1 MVARI
6 KKNDTVIILAGKDKG
21 RSGRVLAVMPKEDRV
36 VVEGLNLMKRHTAPN
51 ITHPNGGVISKE
63 ASLHISNVALR
74 DPKTGKP
81 TRVGFK
87 TNDKGVK
94 VRVAKGSGV
103 EIDVGPPPTRAR
115 RPSFQ
120 RKRKRRLRPALP
132 SRVRRS
138 RLTTRRA

>member
-6 KKNDTVIILAGKDKG
+6 KKNDTVVIIAGKDKG
-21 RSGRVLAVMPKEDRV
+21 RSGKVLMVIPKEDRV
-36 VVEGLNLMKRHTAPN
+36 VVEGLNLVKRHTAPN
-51 ITHPNGGVISKE
+51 ITHPNGGVVSKE
-63 ASLHISNVALR
+63 APLHISNVALR

-103 EIDVGPPPTRAR
+103 EIDV
-115 RPSFQ
+115 
-120 RKRKRRLRPALP
+120 
-132 SRVRRS
+132 
-138 RLTTRRA
+138 

>member
-36 VVEGLNLMKRHTAPN
+36 VVEGLNLVKRHTTPN
-51 ITHPNGGVISKE
+51 ITHPNGGVVSKE
-63 ASLHISNVALR
+63 AALHISNVALR

-103 EIDVGPPPTRAR
+103 EIDV
-115 RPSFQ
+115 
-120 RKRKRRLRPALP
+120 
-132 SRVRRS
+132 
-138 RLTTRRA
+138 

>member
-6 KKNDTVIILAGKDKG
+6 RKDDTVVIIAGKDKG
-21 RSGRVLAVMPKEDRV
+21 KSGRVLMVIPKEDRV
-36 VVEGLNLMKRHTAPN
+36 VVEGLNLVKRHTAPN
-51 ITHPNGGVISKE
+51 VAHPNGGVVSKE
-63 ASLHISNVALR
+63 AALHLSNVALR

-103 EIDVGPPPTRAR
+103 EIDV
-115 RPSFQ
+115 
-120 RKRKRRLRPALP
+120 
-132 SRVRRS
+132 
-138 RLTTRRA
+138 